1 MSRAETWAAVLRR
14 IRGWIYAIVIVG
26 LLALFLLR
34 SPSYVTGVVIF
45 IVAILVSIMLHEAG
59 HLVTAK
65 MFGMKATRYFVGF
78 GNTVWSRQRGETEYG
93 IKSIPLGGFV
103 EIIGMSSIDE
113 VDPADEP
120 RSFRAKPGWQ
130 RSIVLLAGSF
140 MHFVIA
146 LVLLMG
152 LALGIGLA
160 TSSTTTVEVLPCI
173 PAKALAACTA
183 HDPKSPAQIAGL
195 RQGDQI
201 LAVAGRAVHDWKHL
215 GEAISAQRPGTP
227 VAFTIQ
233 RDDRRFTT
241 HISLMHV
248 AWHKGA
254 YLGVEEIQPLQR
266 TGLPG
271 AISYAGSEFG
281 SIVTGTVQSIA
292 HRPAELVNVFS
303 KNRSRNGGGLSSV
316 VGVGEV
322 TGQVVSASGVS
333 WQSKASIVILI
344 VVSVNIFV
352 GIFNL
357 LPLLPLDGGKLIIVI
372 FESIRSWLARLRRKP
387 DPGLVDMRKLM
398 PVTVAF
404 LVLVIG
410 YGLLLITAD
419 IINPIHLQ

>member
-1 MSRAETWAAVLRR
+1 MTDLL
-14 IRGWIYAIVIVG
+14 G
-26 LLALFLLR
+26 LL
-34 SPSYVTGVVIF
+34 GVAIF
-45 IVAILVSIMLHEAG
+45 VVAILVSIMLHEAG
-59 HLVTAK
+59 HLATAK
-65 MFGMKATRYFVGF
+65 AFGMKVTKYFVGF
-78 GNTVWSRQRGETEYG
+78 GNTVWSTRRGETEYG

-103 EIIGMSSIDE
+103 EIIGMSSIDD

-146 LVLLMG
+146 FVLLMG

-160 TSSTTTVEVLPCI
+160 SSNSTTISVLPCL

-183 HDPKSPAQIAGL
+183 SDPKSPADLARL

-201 LAVAGRAVHDWKHL
+201 VAVAGRAVHDWTQL
-215 GEAISAQRPGTP
+215 GKAISSQRPGTP
-227 VAFTIQ
+227 VPFTIL
-233 RDDRRFTT
+233 RDNRRFTT
-241 HISLMHV
+241 RISLTHV
-248 AWHKGA
+248 RWHKGA
-254 YLGVEEIQPLQR
+254 YLGVEEVQPYVRSGPL
-266 TGLPG
+266 G
-271 AISYAGSEFG
+271 AISYAGTQFG
-281 SIVTGTVQSIA
+281 SIVTGTVQSIV
-292 HRPAELVNVFS
+292 HRPAELMDVFS
-303 KNRSRNGGGLSSV
+303 KNRSANGGGLTSV

-322 TGQVVSASGVS
+322 TDQVVSASGVP
-333 WQSKASIVILI
+333 WQSKASVVILI
-344 VVSVNIFV
+344 IVSVNIFV

-357 LPLLPLDGGKLIIVI
+357 LPLLPLDGGKLAVVI

-387 DPGLVDMRKLM
+387 DPGMVDMRKLM

-410 YGLLLITAD
+410 YGVLLIAAD